1 MHWSLCTQQEKPKP
15 GTFYFTYNFLFWF
28 LFLIYELLIIECI
41 LMGLLLQI
49 CWTWQKVVSADGDR
63 GFQQFLDNVQYKSTG
78 ILRYERIFGHGFVST
93 GGIGMAILLFLIHIC
108 YVFCV
113 GSFDVLSFD

>member
-1 MHWSLCTQQEKPKP
+1 M
-15 GTFYFTYNFLFWF
+15 N
-28 LFLIYELLIIECI
+28 
-41 LMGLLLQI
+41 
-49 CWTWQKVVSADGDR
+49 ADGDR

-113 GSFDVLSFD
+113 GSFDVLSID